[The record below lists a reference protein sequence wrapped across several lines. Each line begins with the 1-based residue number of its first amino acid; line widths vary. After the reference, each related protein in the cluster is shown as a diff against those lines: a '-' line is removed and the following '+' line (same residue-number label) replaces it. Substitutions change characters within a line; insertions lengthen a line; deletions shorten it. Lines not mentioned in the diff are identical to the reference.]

1 MPWKEETVEQLR
13 RTFVI
18 RASQV
23 GCNFSAL
30 CREYG
35 ITRKTGYKW
44 QERYQSGLPLQDQ
57 SRAPSFRPG
66 KTPPEIE
73 ELITSVRSEYPTWG
87 ARKILRYLSDR
98 GNVGLPA
105 PSTATAILK
114 RHGFVT
120 PEQSAQHKA
129 FQHFTRDRPN
139 DLWQM
144 DFKGHF
150 AMMDGNR
157 CHPLTMK
164 DDHSRNLLC
173 LDAYDNERW
182 DSVKGSLDRV
192 FRENGLPNA
201 ILCDNGSPWGDSHGG
216 YTLFE
221 LWMMQIDVLPI
232 HGRPL
237 HPQTQGKEERFHRT
251 LNEDL
256 LKRTSIRDLAHAQ
269 QLFDNYLIEFNTE
282 RPHGALGLDVP
293 AQHYERSSRTLPK
306 TLKEPEYDIGKT
318 LRKVNYKGYISLHN
332 HRYYLS
338 ETFTDKYME
347 LSYLDDKTIAVCYGN
362 FIIAKINIDEQLIIS
377 KRIYRR

>member
-98 GNVGLPA
+98 GNVDLPA